1 MEAVYTLLDIERRV
15 PEVFNS
21 TYDIRTLLA
30 ASVLRDGKPLD
41 IPGPDFLRR
50 RCSTSWPGTRSASSR
65 RSRSDRRLSA
75 LPSERQNP

>member
-1 MEAVYTLLDIERRV
+1 V

-41 IPGPDFLRR
+41 IPGPDFVRR
-50 RCSTSWPGTRSASSR
+50 RLLDKLAGNEIGQ
-65 RSRSDRRLSA
+65 LS
-75 LPSERQNP
+75 PKPV